1 VTTPSGGTP
10 ADMEEQLRG
19 APEPETAAKSR
30 RRPGVRFFVLLVL
43 AVLVLDVA
51 AVILVPPFPKGGE
64 PGQACDF
71 PACYVDSA
79 IELPPPDVVIDFQ
92 PATAPATAPMFYF
105 HPSIS
110 STLLTMWL
118 VMAVLLLVAFLAT
131 RRLRLS
137 PGPVQNA
144 IEWAWDFGRDFTEG
158 VGGSASRRY
167 YPVFAA
173 FFILILACNWS
184 GLVPPIGKIP
194 ELRAPTSDVN
204 VTIGLA
210 LVAFLTIEGEG
221 VRRLGLR
228 GYLGKYFPIGEFRH
242 GLGAG
247 LLGMYVGIIELFL
260 EFVKPVVLAMR
271 LFGNIY
277 GGEVAIAVVSALTLA
292 LVPVVLMGL
301 EILLNL
307 IQALIFS
314 ILTLVFIMMAIE
326 GHGSEEHEPG
336 DGSPGIGATPVDHPQ
351 PRAA

>member
-1 VTTPSGGTP
+1 VPP
-10 ADMEEQLRG
+10 
-19 APEPETAAKSR
+19 SR
-30 RRPGVRFFVLLVL
+30 RRRHGPRLLVILAL
-43 AVLVLDVA
+43 AV
-51 AVILVPPFPKGGE
+51 VILDAFAVMLAPPFPKGGQ

-79 IELPPPDVVIDFQ
+79 IELPPPDIVIDFQ
-92 PATAPATAPMFYF
+92 PATAPAAAPMLYF

-118 VMAVLLLVAFLAT
+118 VMALLLLAAFLAT
-131 RRLRLS
+131 RRLKLS
-137 PGPVQNA
+137 PGRIQNA
-144 IEWAWDFGRDFTEG
+144 IEWAWDYGRDFTEG

-173 FFILILACNWS
+173 FFILILGCNWS

-210 LVAFLTIEGEG
+210 LVAFVAIEGES
-221 VRRLGLR
+221 VRRLGPR
-228 GYLGKYFPIGEFRH
+228 GYLGRFLPIGEFRH
-242 GLGAG
+242 GIGAG
-247 LLGMYVGIIELFL
+247 ILAMYVGVMELFL
-260 EFVKPVVLAMR
+260 EFVKPVVLALR

-292 LVPVVLMGL
+292 LVPVVLMSL

-326 GHGSEEHEPG
+326 GHGSEEPEG
-336 DGSPGIGATPVDHPQ
+336 GRDGSAGSVGAAPVDYPE

>member
-1 VTTPSGGTP
+1 V
-10 ADMEEQLRG
+10 
-19 APEPETAAKSR
+19 
-30 RRPGVRFFVLLVL
+30 VVLDAL
-43 AVLVLDVA
+43 AVM
-51 AVILVPPFPKGGE
+51 LVPPFPKGGE

-79 IELPPPDVVIDFQ
+79 IELPPPDIVIDFQ
-92 PATAPATAPMFYF
+92 PATAPATAPMLYF

-118 VMAVLLLVAFLAT
+118 VMVVLLLVAFLAT

-137 PGPVQNA
+137 PGRIQNA

-210 LVAFLTIEGEG
+210 LVAFLVIEGES
-221 VRRLGLR
+221 VRRLGPR
-228 GYLGKYFPIGEFRH
+228 GYLGRFFPIGAFRH
-242 GLGAG
+242 GIGSGVLA
-247 LLGMYVGIIELFL
+247 MYVGVMELFL
-260 EFVKPVVLAMR
+260 EFVKPVVLALR

-292 LVPVVLMGL
+292 LVPVLLMGL

-326 GHGSEEHEPG
+326 GHASEEHEPAR
-336 DGSPGIGATPVDHPQ
+336 DGSAGSAGATPVDQ
-351 PRAA
+351 PELRAA